1 MYFTCEDREFAGF
14 LNSEARIYTKEDKIK
29 YTLFKKYKNKKNN
42 YVTLIEF
49 LNIQIIVKTK

>member
-29 YTLFKKYKNKKNN
+29 N
-42 YVTLIEF
+42 
-49 LNIQIIVKTK
+49 TKRPRLVIKQ